1 MILIT
6 VARTLFY
13 QFFLLFIGISI
24 GFICNAE
31 WIGWKSNLITRSYT
45 NIFHPIE
52 FDEKICQNVKNWGA
66 TRIWAEL
73 GNPKDFE
80 VIEDAVAAEE
90 FYIGKFR
97 YTDVKTGQS
106 KVEILSYRVRW
117 KPWEY
122 YWENPQP
129 LTEEELWDYIEN
141 GTLNS
146 KETEKALRLRKEK
159 LLQQRKD
166 EKDEKK
172 NGSADPRVYSGLI
185 L

>member
-6 VARTLFY
+6 IARTLFY

-31 WIGWKSNLITRSYT
+31 WVGWKSNLITKSYT
-45 NIFHPIE
+45 NIFNPVK
-52 FDEKICQNVKNWGA
+52 FNEKVCQQVKNWGA

-73 GNPKDFE
+73 GNPKNFE

-97 YTDVKTGQS
+97 YTDVKTR
-106 KVEILSYRVRW
+106 KTKIEIISHRVRW

-122 YWENPQP
+122 YWEEPKTQ
-129 LTEEELWDYIEN
+129 TTEELWDYLEN
-141 GTLNS
+141 GTVNS
-146 KETEKALRLRKEK
+146 KETDKALKLRQEQ
-159 LLQQRKD
+159 LLQKRR
-166 EKDEKK
+166 KDEKK
-172 NGSADPRVYSGLI
+172 NGSANFSINTRLVL
-185 L
+185 